1 MNKAKRITGV
11 FEFVLTFL
19 LLFAFTVPHAL
30 AEERISSKMTV
41 TPKIQLSNT
50 EKDSLS
56 LASEQILRQVQVA
69 RADIKY
75 KGGAEALKHVQKG
88 LELVKIINNALPEYD
103 VTTTVKSGNATY
115 QDEEKQKQSVI
126 PVYGELDEMFAMV
139 PHVKTAEHKGAGNQ
153 SPEKSAGEAEVRE
166 TRTFL
171 DVRDA
176 NFYLEQAAANL
187 QANDANQADK
197 SLSTL
202 QNNVIHEFGEV
213 ELPLLRARWSLMEA
227 ARMVVHND
235 YQDAKAFMQEAVD
248 QLEIYKSDVGQAAAK
263 TTQTMINDIRKVSS
277 GLREQKEASAQ
288 KITGIWDKL
297 ANSF

>member
-1 MNKAKRITGV
+1 MNNAKRTHGV

-19 LLFAFTVPHAL
+19 LLFALTVPHAL

-56 LASEQILRQVQVA
+56 LAAEQILRQVQVA
-69 RADIKY
+69 RANIKY
-75 KGGAEALKHVQKG
+75 SSGAEALKHVQKG

-103 VTTTVKSGNATY
+103 LTTTIKSGNATY
-115 QDEEKQKQSVI
+115 QDQEKQKQSVI
-126 PVYGELDEMFAMV
+126 PVYGELDETFAML
-139 PHVKTAEHKGAGNQ
+139 PHVKTAKHEGAVNQ
-153 SPEKSAGEAEVRE
+153 SPEKSVGEAEVRD
-166 TRTFL
+166 TRIFL
-171 DVRDA
+171 DIRDA
-176 NFYLEQAAANL
+176 NYYLEQAAANL
-187 QANDANQADK
+187 QNNDASQADK
-197 SLSTL
+197 SLATL

-213 ELPLLRARWSLMEA
+213 EVPLLRARWSLMEA

-235 YQDAKAFMQEAVD
+235 YQEAKAFLQEAVD
-248 QLEIYKSDVGQAAAK
+248 QLEIYKSDVGNATVK
-263 TTQTMINDIRKVSS
+263 TTQSMINDIRNVSS